1 MLSWIPDLASFLQS
15 LLICLGAFVLGFLI
29 GHRVT
34 PRQGITPLS
43 ILAFGMTAT
52 GLWLWFAW
60 HAPKIDLSSNQ
71 AVLEAVGSI
80 LLLIPGFIIA
90 CFGCGVALATARRV
104 GHKRSVVALVIASVL
119 PLLATLAMWDYTI
132 QVALHLYPGQPVVRS
147 AQTLTFLIAPIGTVD
162 LVVYGIYGQIAPRRG
177 PTSQAI

>member
-1 MLSWIPDLASFLQS
+1 
-15 LLICLGAFVLGFLI
+15 
-29 GHRVT
+29 
-34 PRQGITPLS
+34 
-43 ILAFGMTAT
+43 MTAT

-104 GHKRSVVALVIASVL
+104 GHKRSVVALVIAYRCSRFS
-119 PLLATLAMWDYTI
+119 PRLATVGYYTI
-132 QVALHLYPGQPVVRS
+132 HVA
-147 AQTLTFLIAPIGTVD
+147 
-162 LVVYGIYGQIAPRRG
+162 APRS
-177 PTSQAI
+177 TL